1 MRREIAAEYDGESK
15 LPDTEEEVLQNIQK
29 RKRRITKDNPNKSI
43 KFTLSS

>member
-15 LPDTEEEVLQNIQK
+15 LPEAEEVLKKIQN